1 MSNDQINKLVREIQR
16 LKVTTSRLERRTHQ
30 LKNMNQQLVDE
41 IRTLRDISNVC
52 LEDSKDSGLATES
65 VSTD

>member
-1 MSNDQINKLVREIQR
+1 MSNDQINELVREIQR

-41 IRTLRDISNVC
+41 IRTLRDIFNVR
-52 LEDSKDSGLATES
+52 LEDSKDSGLAIES

>member
-1 MSNDQINKLVREIQR
+1 MSNDQINELVREIQR

-41 IRTLRDISNVC
+41 IRTLRDISNVR
-52 LEDSKDSGLATES
+52 LEDSKDSGLAIES